1 MCQLQHQDHYEHLK
15 PDIRRLVDTLVRS
28 LQLDGFWILYFA
40 LGRSL
45 VQSRRALRCL
55 VRVVKKRPQTDIDA
69 ILLELRRIQ
78 DQHRRYDRT
87 RGVSKKMH
95 EFALDDVLRMA
106 DALLPPT
113 ATACS
118 RGSTIF
124 PAPSAPA
131 PEIEGV
137 PGEHEQPMTGPGL
150 DSGEQHA
157 QPYESNNKDADER
170 SLDWDDY
177 DHDGGGGDSGSESDF
192 EHAYESNSKELL
204 PAVLQK
210 DGRGKI
216 HKSLLYLPHC

>member
-1 MCQLQHQDHYEHLK
+1 MCQLQHQDYYEHLK
-15 PDIRRLVDTLVRS
+15 PDIRKLVDTLVWS

-55 VRVVKKRPQTDIDA
+55 VRVVKKRPQTDIHA
-69 ILLELRRIQ
+69 ILLELRRIR

-113 ATACS
+113 AMAGS
-118 RGSTIF
+118 RGGTIS
-124 PAPSAPA
+124 PPLSAPA
-131 PEIEGV
+131 PEIAGV

-150 DSGEQHA
+150 DSGEEYA
-157 QPYESNNKDADER
+157 QPYKSNSEDAGEE

-177 DHDGGGGDSGSESDF
+177 ESNF
-192 EHAYESNSKELL
+192 EHAQPDESNNKELL
-204 PAVLQK
+204 PTVL
-210 DGRGKI
+210 
-216 HKSLLYLPHC
+216 